1 MSQDTQLI
9 SASLDGDTDAFGQL
23 AFKYQDRLFNT
34 LAYLL
39 GSQEEAEDILQDAL
53 FQAYTK
59 LQTFQG
65 NSSFY
70 TRL

>member
-34 LAYLL
+34 LTYLL
-39 GSQEEAEDILQDAL
+39 GSQEAVS
-53 FQAYTK
+53 YTH
-59 LQTFQG
+59 LTLPTTP
-65 NSSFY
+65 Y
-70 TRL
+70 V